1 MQTAANS
8 DTGVHDGIPVVTF
21 GPELHPTDWKSTM
34 PMYEYRCRKCGERF
48 EMLRRMADADD
59 GLACPECRS
68 DEVDRLLSA
77 FSSGGCGSSGSGRF
91 T

>member
-1 MQTAANS
+1 
-8 DTGVHDGIPVVTF
+8 
-21 GPELHPTDWKSTM
+21 
-34 PMYEYRCRKCGERF
+34 MYEYRCRKCGERF

-68 DEVDRLLSA
+68 DEVERLPSA